1 MKPKVPSGEKL
12 PQTASTASCRHGLQ
26 TMTSEP
32 FGHTG
37 CTIHCLISYLPQSQ
51 RTLAISAVGSFSASR
66 SRRPHRGFQTGF
78 CRGSHKPAH
87 AQAPSFVCTH
97 PHTTAACTHTHTQLW
112 HCLSV
117 LQPGPPMGSFPAQA
131 IPHPSFG
138 ADQPVRQYG
147 AAHTR
152 HHRCLVYRWQ
162 RKYEFWVIALF

>member
-37 CTIHCLISYLPQSQ
+37 CTIHCLISYLSQSQ
-51 RTLAISAVGSFSASR
+51 RRTLATSAVGSFSASR

-97 PHTTAACTHTHTQLW
+97 PHTTAACTHTHTHTAVALSQCAAAWSTYGLLPSPGNAPSQLW
-112 HCLSV
+112 CRPACQTIWSSSHQAPQMPCLQV
-117 LQPGPPMGSFPAQA
+117 
-131 IPHPSFG
+131 
-138 ADQPVRQYG
+138 
-147 AAHTR
+147 TT
-152 HHRCLVYRWQ
+152 
-162 RKYEFWVIALF
+162 